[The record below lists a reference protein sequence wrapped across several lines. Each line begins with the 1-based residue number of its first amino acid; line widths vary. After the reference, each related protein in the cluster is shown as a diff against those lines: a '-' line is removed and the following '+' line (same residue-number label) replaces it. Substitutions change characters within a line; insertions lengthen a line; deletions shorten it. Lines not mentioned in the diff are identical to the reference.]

1 MVLVNLTDVFRNFY
15 FDGTIVDI
23 PPKGESVD
31 IILTEE
37 NIRAIILASKPA
49 DVKFKITAQGV
60 DDVALARL
68 GADPAFIYR
77 GELDKEKESSNE
89 DGEKSKTNKKKN

>member
-1 MVLVNLTDVFRNFY
+1 MVIVNLTDIFRNFY

-37 NIRAIILASKPA
+37 NIRAIIVASKPT
-49 DVKFKITAQGV
+49 DIKFKITAQGV

-68 GADPAFIYR
+68 GVDPNFIYKK
-77 GELDKEKESSNE
+77 ELEKEVP
-89 DGEKSKTNKKKN
+89 SKENKEGKDKPNKK